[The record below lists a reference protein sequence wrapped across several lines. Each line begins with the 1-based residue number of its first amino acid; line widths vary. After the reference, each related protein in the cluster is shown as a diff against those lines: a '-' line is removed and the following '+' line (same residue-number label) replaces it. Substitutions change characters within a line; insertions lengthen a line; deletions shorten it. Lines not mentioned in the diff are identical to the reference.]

1 MGLILNIINSLLA
14 YNDARGVTQNPLQR
28 AFDWERRY
36 ASVPVKNA
44 TSDFTTIPAGA
55 SYTLFD
61 GTRSLPTALSA
72 GSSQMEIK
80 KLDSSKSLYRL
91 KITSGPGQFRAQ
103 RITDFNATTQI
114 STVVNNNAVMTM
126 TVPNSSNGDFTN
138 AQVGD
143 IVRVKGPSTG
153 DNSQNA
159 FSAANSGYWVVIAKD
174 INNLNVTIKRP
185 SGTLFQGVN
194 ETVTLGVTLTS
205 EQIMIYSQSGV
216 LADDSFI
223 IGGTFSPA
231 THNNYD
237 IQQVGPTFVDF
248 VSGEP
253 LPEEVSL
260 TLADASDL
268 IFYSSAKKL
277 VYIETDQNIAV
288 QYNLDTSHNNIVKPI
303 QVGNDILVGYA
314 NKWGFTWKCTVV
326 NRSQINSA
334 NIKWL
339 VTE

>member
-44 TSDFTTIPAGA
+44 TSDFVTIPAGA

-72 GSSQMEIK
+72 GSSVLEIQ

-91 KITSGPGQFRAQ
+91 KITAGAGQFRSQ
-103 RITDFNATTQI
+103 RTTGFNASTQI
-114 STVVNNNAVMTM
+114 TTTVNNNAVMTM
-126 TVPNSSNGDFTN
+126 AVPNSTNGDFTN

-143 IVRVKGPSTG
+143 IVRVKGPNTG

-159 FSAANSGYWVVIAKD
+159 FSAANSGYWIVIAKD
-174 INNLNVTIKRP
+174 ISNLSITVKRP
-185 SGTLFQGVN
+185 ANTLFQGVN
-194 ETVTLGVTLTS
+194 ETVTLGAILTS
-205 EQIMIYSQSGV
+205 EQMMIYSQAGV
-216 LADDSFI
+216 LTSDSFI
-223 IGGTFSPA
+223 IGGTFSSA
-231 THNNYD
+231 SHNNYD
-237 IQQVGPTFVDF
+237 IQQVGPTFIDF

-253 LPEEVSL
+253 LPEESGL
-260 TLADASDL
+260 TLVSASDIL
-268 IFYSSAKKL
+268 FYSNAKKL
-277 VYIETDQNIAV
+277 VYIETDQDIAV
-288 QYNLDTSHNNIVKPI
+288 QYNLDSSNNNIVKPI
-303 QVGNDILVGYA
+303 QVGNDTLVGYA

-326 NRSQINSA
+326 NRSQINSV